1 MKVLQNQRT
10 IPEGS
15 LIYFSV
21 HLPERGEHRFRIP
34 RPSVVGRLLT
44 PLLTSGVWKLGE
56 GEAGSI
62 TSMQAELVEEAV
74 GAALGTCWRHLTLEL
89 ESKRRDFDRGDEGL
103 LDYGESVVAEL
114 YEAGYKDDDIKRL
127 LDEVLSRLLI
137 AIPAPPKE
145 VQELVDFTAPRTD
158 SKTSSTSI

>member
-1 MKVLQNQRT
+1 
-10 IPEGS
+10 
-15 LIYFSV
+15 
-21 HLPERGEHRFRIP
+21 
-34 RPSVVGRLLT
+34 
-44 PLLTSGVWKLGE
+44 
-56 GEAGSI
+56 
-62 TSMQAELVEEAV
+62 MQAELVEEAV

-114 YEAGYKDDDIKRL
+114 YEAGYKDDDITRL